1 MQDENAEFETK
12 IAGRVRAIA
21 RQREEFI
28 QAQTKLAEFKD
39 EVRCHAVH
47 SGLPLASCVVRC
59 RTPVL
64 CPAVPCCALLCPA
77 VSCCALLCCTVPC
90 CVCCACVFLSA
101 WVAIPRACHA
111 ACDGVHVLEVYACTH
126 APCPRENDLPCYHM
140 LVIDNG
146 CATRWRS

>member
-47 SGLPLASCVVRC
+47 SGLPLASCIVHSC
-59 RTPVL
+59 ALLCCALL
-64 CPAVPCCALLCPA
+64 CPAVPCCALLYPAMPCCALLCPA
-77 VSCCALLCCTVPC
+77 VSCCAALCPAVFA
-90 CVCCACVFLSA
+90 VHACS
-101 WVAIPRACHA
+101 
-111 ACDGVHVLEVYACTH
+111 
-126 APCPRENDLPCYHM
+126 
-140 LVIDNG
+140 
-146 CATRWRS
+146 